1 MKAGHWSVPADAGR
15 ERRTR
20 SETIIFHEARIWRK
34 IPQVPG
40 SPGRTFIWAAKG
52 TRLTFVTSSAQCR
65 QHMWRRTVILRDSKD
80 AAHAGPCPTC
90 PSDAMSI

>member
-1 MKAGHWSVPADAGR
+1 MKAGHWSVPVDAGR

-20 SETIIFHEARIWRK
+20 SEAIIFHEARIWKK

-52 TRLTFVTSSAQCR
+52 TFDICYKQC
-65 QHMWRRTVILRDSKD
+65 
-80 AAHAGPCPTC
+80 
-90 PSDAMSI
+90 AMSPAHVEARRR